1 MMGEYK
7 QDKVRGV
14 LAANL
19 KRYRSA
25 LGLSQE
31 KFAEKV
37 SLGHSMIAAIENQK
51 KYPSSDSLNEI
62 CSFLNIEPY
71 QLFLPE
77 NLTKNDSVSELGS
90 LRERMKEDLNTL
102 VNDRFRE
109 FITK

>member
-1 MMGEYK
+1 MGDYK
-7 QDKVRGV
+7 QDKVRDV
-14 LAANL
+14 LAVNL
-19 KRYRSA
+19 RRYRLA

-71 QLFLPE
+71 QLFLPK
-77 NLTKNDSVSELGS
+77 NLTKNDSVSEIGS
-90 LRERMKEDLNTL
+90 LREQVKEDLNTI

-109 FITK
+109 FLTK